1 MTENVEIVLRN
12 GRAYFSGKYPRDLV
26 DDCISAKV
34 EGAQFS
40 PQFKRKQWDG
50 YSRFLSRTSNSF
62 PMGLTSHVRTVLEE
76 EGYTVVIH
84 NDELTAMEYALE
96 PGISSNLRD
105 GFEMVP
111 SAGEVVFRD
120 YQMDAGRAFLSGKSD
135 TPYRSILHMGTGSGK
150 TFVAAGITYSLNQY
164 GEVPTLFLVH
174 GRELVQQTYKAFLK
188 VFEPE
193 VVGICMGDVWNPSLI
208 TIASVD
214 TIYSKLKSEDTDV
227 LDLLDSIVFVIAD
240 ECHRASSKSWAII
253 LDKANAPF
261 RLGLSGTP
269 MKRQDERDLRLLA
282 TTGPVVYHLETSTL
296 QEGGYVSLADLTT
309 VIITQPEMRSLP
321 WQDAFRS
328 LIVANTNR
336 TKIIADLAIK
346 RAREGKT
353 VLILAGNSV
362 QFAKNIHEQI
372 SRKHKSCSVVTG
384 VTKTIE
390 TNKAFDELRDKKL
403 DILVTTLLADEG
415 VDVPAVNVLMLVGG
429 GKSYVKAIQR
439 VGRGLRM
446 KEDGT
451 SLEVIEFLDL
461 TNKFLEK
468 HAQARLDYYTEAK
481 IFQNGVVIEDSSYTF
496 GV

>member
-1 MTENVEIVLRN
+1 MVEHVELVLRN
-12 GRAYFSGKYPRDLV
+12 GRAYFNGKYPRDLV

-34 EGAQFS
+34 EGACFS
-40 PQFKRKQWDG
+40 PRFKKKQWDG

-62 PMGLTSHVRTVLEE
+62 PLGLTT
-76 EGYTVVIH
+76 TVVSALQDVGYAVDIR
-84 NDELTAMEYALE
+84 NEELPAVEGALE
-96 PGISSNLRD
+96 PGVADALYG

-111 SAGEVVFRD
+111 AAGSVVFRD
-120 YQMDAGRAFLSGKSD
+120 YQVEAGRAYLSGKSL

-174 GRELVQQTYKAFLK
+174 GKELVQQTYNAFLK
-188 VFEPE
+188 VFDPE
-193 VVGICMGDVWNPSLI
+193 VVGMCMGGIWNPSLI

-214 TIYSKLKSEDTDV
+214 TIYSRLKDDDPDV
-227 LDLLDSIVFVIAD
+227 LALLDTIVFVIAD
-240 ECHRASSKSWAII
+240 ECHRASSTTWSKI

-362 QFAKNIHEQI
+362 QFAKNIHAQI
-372 SRKHKSCSVVTG
+372 SGTFESCAVITG
-384 VTKTIE
+384 VTKTDE
-390 TNKAFDELRDKKL
+390 TTKAFADLRDKKL

-439 VGRGLRM
+439 VGRGLRI

-468 HAQARLDYYTEAK
+468 HAQDRKSTRL
-481 IFQNGVVIEDSSYTF
+481 NSSH
-496 GV
+496 